1 MDLFWYHFIR
11 WSEVWALFIPLTI
24 IILYKIKTSEFRT
37 IVFYVWTAVPISLIA
52 NAQAA
57 IIHYGDKT
65 MLPDFLQTNH
75 ILYNVHSIIR
85 VLLFGWLITN
95 IRLMKEYILPRIAI
109 PLYIILLIA
118 NFSFRGSI
126 WSFDPFVFVLEG
138 LLLLTLCL
146 SFFFLSIKDNSE
158 TIWMDEPVFII
169 CAGISL
175 YEAIN
180 FFIFLFFDALQIKNP
195 SFGRVTM
202 EIFSVS
208 YIILCILLA
217 IMLFRLVR
225 YPVQKR
231 KLNLKSTTIS

>member
-1 MDLFWYHFIR
+1 MDIFWYHFIR
-11 WSEVWALFIPLTI
+11 WAEVWALFIPLAI
-24 IILYKIKTSEFRT
+24 VIFYKIRTAEFRT
-37 IVFYVWTAVPISLIA
+37 IILYVWIAVPISLIA
-52 NAQAA
+52 NTQAA
-57 IIHYGDKT
+57 ITHYGDKT

-75 ILYNVHSIIR
+75 IFYNIHSIIR

-95 IRLMKEYILPRIAI
+95 ISLMKEYILPRII
-109 PLYIILLIA
+109 TPVYIILLIV

-126 WSFDPFVFVLEG
+126 WSFDPFLFVLEG

-146 SFFFLSIKDNSE
+146 SFFFLSIKDDSE

-180 FFIFLFFDALQIKNP
+180 FFIFLFFDALVIKNP

-208 YIILCILLA
+208 YIILCIILA
-217 IMLFRLVR
+217 IILFRIAK
-225 YPVQKR
+225 YPTQER
-231 KLNLKSTTIS
+231 KINLKSTHLT